1 MRFRDI
7 SIKKKLGLITMLICA
22 IVLLISSAIY
32 VTNDI
37 LTLKKSI
44 ADKLLVI
51 SKMVGANCT
60 AALSFDDEEA
70 AEETLGSFSTEPHIL
85 SAYLYRDDDSVF
97 ARYLSSSQNWDSLTR
112 HTVDN
117 ISPHTVNLKEFQFKQ
132 LPKINGVLAYRQDK
146 DPVELKE
153 NHSTCRGERMESLDA
168 ISEGEHHDSFNFM
181 EVEHCYRDD
190 HTKLPENIIDG
201 HVFWSDHLD
210 MLHSIILDG
219 ERIGVISIQYNLDEL
234 YSLIYLYVITGGII
248 LIVSLGISYFLS
260 SRLQHLISRPILHL
274 VETMKKVSG
283 NKNYTIRVT
292 KEGNDELGVL
302 IDSFNDMLNQIY
314 GRDEEL
320 AKYRKDLEEKVVT
333 RTVELQK
340 ATKKAFDM
348 AQQADAAN
356 AAKSEF
362 LANMS
367 HEIRTPMN
375 GIMGMTDF
383 LLETNLTIEQREL
396 TDTVREST
404 DALMTIINDILDF
417 SKIEAGKLE
426 IENID
431 FNLSAIVESVINLF
445 AVKADRIGL
454 EFFCFVDTPV
464 PALVNGDPG
473 RLRQVITNFISN
485 SIKFTKTGE
494 IELNVTL
501 EEETNSNVI
510 VRFAVRDTGIG
521 IPANRKDRLFKS
533 FSQVDASTSRSYGGT
548 GLGLVICKQI
558 AELLGGQIGFE
569 SEEGKGSTFWF
580 TAVLKKQP
588 CLQREPIEHGDVE
601 NMHILVVD
609 DHDTNRYILRKY
621 LESWNCRVEEA
632 ASADEAIKKLLQ
644 AVNKNDPF
652 TIALLDYCMPE
663 VDGDLLSMKLKAE
676 PQFKDLILVMLTSI
690 SKRGDAEHF
699 QKIGFAAY
707 LTKPVKQSMLLDCL
721 RIVTS
726 QSESGKSEQTRQ
738 IVTQYSISDD
748 SKRHKRILLAEDN
761 VVNQKV
767 ALRIL
772 EKKLGYYVDTVSSGK
787 EAVANLQ
794 RYDYDLVLM
803 DCQMPEIDGYEATRQ
818 IRDKNSHVK
827 NHNIPIVAMTA
838 NAMQGDK
845 EKCLEAGMDD
855 YVAKPIKTEEI
866 AEAIERNLTK

>member
-32 VTNDI
+32 VINDI

-51 SKMVGANCT
+51 SKMVGTNCT

-70 AEETLGSFSTEPHIL
+70 AEEMLGSFSTEPHIL

-97 ARYLSSSQNWDSLTR
+97 AKYHSSSQNWDSPT
-112 HTVDN
+112 HHIVDK
-117 ISPHTVNLKEFQFKQ
+117 ISPGTVNLKEFQFMQ
-132 LPKINGVLAYRQDK
+132 LPKINGVLAYRQNK
-146 DPVELKE
+146 DSIELNE
-153 NHSTCRGERMESLDA
+153 DHSSCLSKRMEFNDA
-168 ISEGEHHDSFNFM
+168 INEGEHHVAYNFM
-181 EVEHCYRDD
+181 EVEHCFKDD

-234 YSLIYLYVITGGII
+234 YYLIYLYVITGGII

-260 SRLQHLISRPILHL
+260 SRLQHLISRPILQL
-274 VETMKKVSG
+274 VETMKNISD
-283 NKNYTIRVT
+283 NKNFTIRVT
-292 KEGNDELGVL
+292 KEGNDELGIL

-431 FNLSAIVESVINLF
+431 FNLSATVESVINLF

-473 RLRQVITNFISN
+473 RLRQVITNFIGN
-485 SIKFTKTGE
+485 AIKFTKTGE

-501 EEETNSNVI
+501 EEETSSNVI

-558 AELLGGQIGFE
+558 AELMGGQIGFE

-580 TAVLKKQP
+580 TAVLKKQT

-652 TIALLDYCMPE
+652 KIALLDYCMPE
-663 VDGDLLSMKLKAE
+663 VDGDLLSMNIKAE

-726 QSESGKSEQTRQ
+726 KSESGKSEQARQ